1 MHDCQVVML
10 ASGSKGNSALIRTA
24 KQNFLV
30 DMGISCRALTT
41 KLKALDL
48 TVQDLDA
55 VFLTHE
61 HIDHV
66 RGLATFTKNY
76 QVPIFSSENTWRAIL
91 AKDNKIE
98 RHSCRLI
105 TDKLQLGD
113 IKITSFAIPHDAI
126 DPHGYTFINCC
137 DNSKCS
143 YLTDTGFITDIVR
156 EAVSGSDTLILEAN
170 HDVELLKNGS
180 YPYQLKQ
187 RILST
192 RGHLSNEGAGWF
204 LNEMDKLPQKVI
216 LAHLSEENNRPQLA
230 LDTVKNILDTNKRLQ
245 ETELFVASQKE
256 MVADFPL
263 QTMLN
268 VK

>member
-1 MHDCQVVML
+1 M
-10 ASGSKGNSALIRTA
+10 
-24 KQNFLV
+24 
-30 DMGISCRALTT
+30 
-41 KLKALDL
+41 
-48 TVQDLDA
+48 
-55 VFLTHE
+55 
-61 HIDHV
+61 
-66 RGLATFTKNY
+66 
-76 QVPIFSSENTWRAIL
+76 
-91 AKDNKIE
+91 
-98 RHSCRLI
+98 
-105 TDKLQLGD
+105 
-113 IKITSFAIPHDAI
+113 
-126 DPHGYTFINCC
+126 
-137 DNSKCS
+137 
-143 YLTDTGFITDIVR
+143 
-156 EAVSGSDTLILEAN
+156 ILEAN

-192 RGHLSNEGAGWF
+192 RGHLSNDGAGWF